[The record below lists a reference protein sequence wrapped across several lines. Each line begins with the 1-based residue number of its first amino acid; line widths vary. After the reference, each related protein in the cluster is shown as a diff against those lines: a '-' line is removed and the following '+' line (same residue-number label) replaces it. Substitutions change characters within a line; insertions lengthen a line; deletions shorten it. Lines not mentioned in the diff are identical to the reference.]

1 MVWKEHRYE
10 IPKIRSLIQQV
21 MSDTCYFSKIAA
33 FLNIKST
40 FDNKPDVML
49 TPQQLMKYEPEISLA
64 MASHLLLY
72 SLYVHNKK

>member
-49 TPQQLMKYEPEISLA
+49 PP
-64 MASHLLLY
+64 
-72 SLYVHNKK
+72 NN